1 MSTAGA
7 APPIASSAVEAD
19 DGEDRVV
26 VVYTCTRLG
35 AYRQPTRI
43 LVPGSLPLRP
53 LPPSL
58 TLLSGW

>member
-35 AYRQPTRI
+35 LTANP
-43 LVPGSLPLRP
+43 PGFSFLDLFRF
-53 LPPSL
+53 
-58 TLLSGW
+58 GRFRRR